1 MSADIVSIYVMNQI
15 GRDSDSDPRKWLRS
29 IGAPPKRRGADTD
42 GVRPYEEIKYHSLAC
57 VSYLKSYH
65 EIVPKPPKKNLFF
78 WRRFSYDLRYDL
90 RYDKSYQKSYLKIRL
105 TDWA

>member
-1 MSADIVSIYVMNQI
+1 MNQI

-65 EIVPKPPKKNLFF
+65 EIVPKPPKKNLF
-78 WRRFSYDLRYDL
+78 LEEV
-90 RYDKSYQKSYLKIRL
+90 
-105 TDWA
+105 